1 MESVKQEL
9 ILLRSLL
16 LGDEFEWHVE
26 DEAAQ
31 QAWEVISTNVR
42 RTASASK
49 QPLYRLPSVTMRLLL
64 SNLQISA
71 YTSLMAPK

>member
-26 DEAAQ
+26 DEATQ
-31 QAWEVISTNVR
+31 QAWEVCQICSQAIKRADETFF
-42 RTASASK
+42 
-49 QPLYRLPSVTMRLLL
+49 RLL
-64 SNLQISA
+64 
-71 YTSLMAPK
+71 